1 MPLCYLITV
10 LLALAGMVYNNF
22 SWPSLL
28 AFSFITI
35 SASPLLIASIALDTS
50 PPVANNNTKWM
61 SYVRLISLILALGNI
76 AYLVSGLGFSIGD
89 LLDREQVFRLAGQAT
104 FERYTYGTTEG
115 NPLLVAATFASAF
128 FWATSLLPSPVS
140 ITAGLLPAAIYSIL
154 STEKWPFYC
163 ALSFFLTGMLLGQ
176 YRRDRSRSH
185 LGSMATVV
193 VGAFVV
199 GIISM
204 VIRSGQETPQTV
216 FQIAGT
222 FYGGIAHYLFAQY
235 QAFGIWLSEHYM
247 DCCSGGRYSF
257 AGPASYLGISDRL
270 QGVFAD
276 VVVIYG
282 KETNIYTAWRYLV
295 QDFSVLGPF
304 LIVATYA
311 IVYRWSIQQRKRGIS
326 LALTTLLW
334 LTTFLQINTT
344 LFVHNSVALAA
355 LACAAASAVYFR
367 PINKVP

>member
-1 MPLCYLITV
+1 
-10 LLALAGMVYNNF
+10 
-22 SWPSLL
+22 
-28 AFSFITI
+28 
-35 SASPLLIASIALDTS
+35 
-50 PPVANNNTKWM
+50 
-61 SYVRLISLILALGNI
+61 
-76 AYLVSGLGFSIGD
+76 
-89 LLDREQVFRLAGQAT
+89 
-104 FERYTYGTTEG
+104 
-115 NPLLVAATFASAF
+115 
-128 FWATSLLPSPVS
+128 
-140 ITAGLLPAAIYSIL
+140 
-154 STEKWPFYC
+154 
-163 ALSFFLTGMLLGQ
+163 
-176 YRRDRSRSH
+176 
-185 LGSMATVV
+185 MATVV